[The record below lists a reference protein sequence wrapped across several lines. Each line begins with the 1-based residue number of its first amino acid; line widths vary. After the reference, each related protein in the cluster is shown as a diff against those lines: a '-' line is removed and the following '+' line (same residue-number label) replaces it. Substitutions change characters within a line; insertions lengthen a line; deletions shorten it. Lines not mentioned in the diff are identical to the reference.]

1 MGTQLGWHVDQEDC
15 PAMSLGERIRQLRKE
30 AGWSQTELAE
40 RISVDPG
47 RVSKYEAG
55 RMSPSPEALIRLA
68 ETLNVSLDY
77 LLIEDVPRRP
87 LHAAQDALGNELAD
101 LAELDAEDLALVRQ
115 FVAALVTKTRL
126 KTLAGTIA

>member
-1 MGTQLGWHVDQEDC
+1 MGTQWGWHIDQEDC

-40 RISVDPG
+40 RIAVDPG

-68 ETLNVSLDY
+68 ETLNVSIDY
-77 LLIEDVPRRP
+77 LLIDDIPRRP
-87 LHAAQDALGNELAD
+87 LHAAEDALGNELAD
-101 LAELDAEDLALVRQ
+101 LAELDAEDLTLVRT

-126 KTLAGTIA
+126 KSLAGTIA